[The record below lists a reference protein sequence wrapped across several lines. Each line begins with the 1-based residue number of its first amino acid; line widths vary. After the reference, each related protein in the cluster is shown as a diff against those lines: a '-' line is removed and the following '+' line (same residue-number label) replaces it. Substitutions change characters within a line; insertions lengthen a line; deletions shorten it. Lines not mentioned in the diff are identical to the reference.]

1 MVNRQIPYYSPPRE
15 GVGEKGEGIA
25 SAACHAFGSQLRRAM
40 TGRGS
45 VPRRRSHCRECH
57 RRGNLVVTSARV
69 APNHPRGEPFPSAL
83 VDEGDSGRLIMVM

>member
-1 MVNRQIPYYSPPRE
+1 MV
-15 GVGEKGEGIA
+15 
-25 SAACHAFGSQLRRAM
+25 
-40 TGRGS
+40 
-45 VPRRRSHCRECH
+45 RRRSHCEERQ